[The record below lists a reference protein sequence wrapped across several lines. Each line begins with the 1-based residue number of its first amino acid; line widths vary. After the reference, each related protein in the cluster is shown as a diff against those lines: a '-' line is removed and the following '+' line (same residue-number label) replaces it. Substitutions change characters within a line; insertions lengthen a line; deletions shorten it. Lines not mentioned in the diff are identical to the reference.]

1 MSLQPQTIPPH
12 LLSNNNPRISHPQL
26 ESHHR
31 DPSQNHPD
39 APLPIQPY
47 CDDSDDEPEAEDM
60 LEEYEPRPITAE
72 EDDDVR
78 VAVSRPRK
86 AWVAKLRVFWLRNKG
101 MALVL
106 LAQMFGASMNVMT
119 QILEIHSSMHP
130 FQVFRF
136 LDSTFSQVSSEY

>member
-1 MSLQPQTIPPH
+1 MSPQPPTTPRH
-12 LLSNNNPRISHPQL
+12 LVSDNNPRISHPQAGA
-26 ESHHR
+26 EPPHDR

-47 CDDSDDEPEAEDM
+47 CDDSDDEPEAEDS
-60 LEEYEPRPITAE
+60 LEVYEPRPITAE
-72 EDDDVR
+72 EDEDVR
-78 VAVSRPRK
+78 TAASRPRK

-130 FQVFRF
+130 FQVFPLSRLLLF
-136 LDSTFSQVSSEY
+136 LE